1 MKKHLIA
8 AAALATLSTAVF
20 AQSSV
25 TAYGFIDAGIL
36 TSNNINGDGKSGT
49 QATSGQWFPSMIGFT
64 GTEDLGGGLK
74 ANFNLQGSLG
84 NQTGAAGDASTGATG
99 SATSLFG
106 RYATVGL
113 SGGFGKLDLGR
124 QIDILFLQSF
134 VNGVIPT
141 HTNSLAVNGLLAYGK
156 VGNTGNVSTAGAFI
170 NNAIAYVSPSVN
182 GFKLQAQKSLGG
194 TAGDSTKNATTA
206 AILNYDAGSLSLSAG
221 YEIQNDALGGK
232 GAEKSLLGAKYTMG
246 NVLMAAQY
254 HTYESGG
261 QVTSV
266 DATAYE
272 LGLGY
277 QLTPKTLVAINYESF
292 DDKLLNTSPKVVSL
306 KAKYDFSK
314 RTYAYATV
322 ANINKEGATVISQGY
337 ANGTGSSS
345 KSVTNLGLGI
355 VHGF

>member
-8 AAALATLSTAVF
+8 AAALATLSTAAF

-25 TAYGFIDAGIL
+25 TVYGFIDAGVL
-36 TSNNINGDGKSGT
+36 TSNNINTSGQSGT

-84 NQTGAAGDASTGATG
+84 NQSGAAGDATTATG
-99 SATSLFG
+99 TSLFG

-113 SGGFGKLDLGR
+113 SGGFGKIDLGR

-141 HTNSLAVNGLLAYGK
+141 HTNSLAVNGLLAYGAA
-156 VGNTGNVSTAGAFI
+156 GSTANSSTAGAFM

-182 GFKLQAQKSLGG
+182 GFKLQAQTTLGG
-194 TAGDSTKNATTA
+194 QAGDASKYATA
-206 AILNYDAGSLSLSAG
+206 AGILNYDAGSLSLSAG
-221 YEIQNDALGGK
+221 YEQQNDAIGGK
-232 GAEKSLLGAKYTMG
+232 AAEKTLVGAKYTMG
-246 NVLMAAQY
+246 NVLLAAQY
-254 HTYESGG
+254 HTYEAGG
-261 QVTSV
+261 STKTK

-272 LGLGY
+272 IGVGY
-277 QLTPKTLVAINYESF
+277 QLSPKTLVAVNYESF
-292 DDKLLNTSPKVVSL
+292 DDKLTNKSPTVLSL

-322 ANINKEGATVISQGY
+322 ANINKEGADVISQGY
-337 ANGTGSSS
+337 ANGTGSAT